1 MTVSVGLCVNGGQME
16 VLGDSLARLR
26 PDWVDLSVLD
36 GCLNGQSSIGGGEI
50 GIGAYLAIGVPE
62 GLLVVD
68 EEVLKR
74 LAQELMDSVAA
85 STAKTLTFGS
95 GDFRTWLYEVSNHDK
110 RLTRDRLTTFVSHLC
125 RLGTIAQ
132 VEILIEPLNSR
143 EAPVWNSLEEC
154 ASDLAGM
161 SAGFVVDRQHTW
173 TEIATCP
180 PAVLAQVR
188 VAHLSGPNR
197 TVPDKAEIPQLVET
211 ALSIA
216 QVERILWE
224 CRWEE
229 PSQVAGVLDS
239 TRRALSQLG
248 R

>member
-1 MTVSVGLCVNGGQME
+1 MKVSVGLCVNGRQME
-16 VLGDSLARLR
+16 ALGDSLSRLR

-36 GCLNGQSSIGGGEI
+36 GCLDDQSSIVGSDI
-50 GIGAYLAIGVPE
+50 GVGAFLAIGVPE
-62 GLLVVD
+62 GILSVD
-68 EEVLKR
+68 DGVLKR
-74 LAQELMDSVAA
+74 LAQELMDRVAT

-95 GDFRTWLYEVSNHDK
+95 GNFRMWLYELANHDE
-110 RLTRDRLTTFVSHLC
+110 RLTRDWLTVFVSHLS
-125 RLGTIAQ
+125 RLGTDAH
-132 VEILIEPLNSR
+132 VDILIEPLNSR

-154 ASDLAGM
+154 ASDLASM
-161 SAGFVVDRQHTW
+161 SVGYVVDRQHTW

-180 PAVLAQVR
+180 PAVLARVR
-188 VAHLSGPNR
+188 VAHLSGPDR
-197 TVPDKAEIPQLVET
+197 TIPDKDEIPQLVET

-229 PSQVAGVLDS
+229 PSQVEMLLDS
-239 TRRALSQLG
+239 TRSALSQLG